1 MIRETRL
8 HKSMSRQIGC
18 VKPANPKLSLIY
30 KCGSMAGMRSKN
42 LKYKTVT
49 GPLLRDKSGIYLNG
63 ELQKAI
69 STVHKDGHLFI

>member
-1 MIRETRL
+1 MIRETIL

-42 LKYKTVT
+42 LKYKTVK
-49 GPLLRDKSGIYLNG
+49 GPVFRDKSGIYLNG